1 MIIFILIPM
10 LNSQSVDIFFQQGNN
25 AYAEGKYQEAVDLY
39 LKVLNEGYTSGE
51 VYFNLGNAYYK
62 LDEIGRAILYYEKA
76 THYLEG
82 DEALARNLSIAELR
96 VVDEIEPIP
105 KIFLEEWWDWLI
117 HIFSINT
124 FAWLCL
130 ALFILI
136 SLFSA
141 LYINFAKIN
150 FKRLL
155 WISAVG
161 FILVVSLFIGRIYQF
176 ESSQYGIILSP
187 KVSVVSEPS
196 LTGTEVFI
204 IHEGTKVKINRS
216 LDGWMEISLADGKT
230 GWLKS
235 DELERI

>member
-1 MIIFILIPM
+1 LIQ
-10 LNSQSVDIFFQQGNN
+10 LLSGQSVDIFFQQGNK
-25 AYAEGKYQEAVDLY
+25 AYAESKYQEAVELY
-39 LKVLNEGYTSGE
+39 LKVLEEGYTSGE

-76 THYLEG
+76 AHYLQG
-82 DEALARNLSIAELR
+82 DEALDQNLSIAELR
-96 VVDEIEPIP
+96 VVDEIESIP

-124 FAWLCL
+124 FAWLSL
-130 ALFILI
+130 ALFLLTF
-136 SLFSA
+136 LFSA
-141 LYINFAKIN
+141 LYINFSKRN
-150 FKRLL
+150 FKRFI
-155 WISAVG
+155 WSSAVG
-161 FILVVSLFIGRIYQF
+161 FILVLSLFIGRIYQF

-204 IHEGTKVKINRS
+204 IHEGTKVRINRS

-235 DELERI
+235 DELESI